1 MITFGQWRC
10 QCASAGSSPSAYTA
24 SIFIVSSPFSL
35 RRSATVSAEA
45 DVSCES
51 AAEKPT
57 AKLTVR
63 VAGEPVTAHLRW
75 YGGMFIP
82 LILVLRHYAKGRD
95 HLRVTK
101 TLIVIFFVTFIAF
114 ISYMLKARII
124 VFQ

>member
-1 MITFGQWRC
+1 MKKFFQQDKIAVGLV
-10 QCASAGSSPSAYTA
+10 AGLGSEIGFVVA
-24 SIFIVSSPFSL
+24 
-35 RRSATVSAEA
+35 
-45 DVSCES
+45 
-51 AAEKPT
+51 
-57 AKLTVR
+57 LTIGLLI
-63 VAGEPVTAHLRW
+63 AGEPVTAHLRW

-82 LILVLRHYAKGRD
+82 LILMLRHYAKGRD